1 MNISRFVKFAAVTL
15 LTLVCVVA
23 AEAAPWMSLGA
34 KRQIHTLVI
43 TGNYKA
49 PRLLAEL
56 IQDESRQ
63 PYILLPDPRDEVQ
76 KICFCPPT
84 RNEALEI
91 QEKNLN
97 AFIRTC
103 GPRRIIIL
111 GDERYVPRRYED
123 MLDKVIPVVRITG
136 ANWVRIAEELTF
148 MLNLNHLDRNYK
160 NLREKMFEDQP
171 YRPVSRPAPK
181 QEEKPEPKPEEK
193 PEQPA
198 ETAPAVAPAAEEK
211 APAAAPVAEEK
222 APAAPA
228 AK

>member
-1 MNISRFVKFAAVTL
+1 MNISRFTKFAAVTL
-15 LTLVCVVA
+15 LTAVCVVV

-34 KRQIHTLVI
+34 KRQIHTIVI

-76 KICFCPPT
+76 KICFCPPI

-91 QEKNLN
+91 QEKNFN
-97 AFIRTC
+97 AFVRTA

-111 GDERYVPRRYED
+111 GDERYVPRRFED
-123 MLDKVIPVVRITG
+123 MLDKKIPIVRVTG
-136 ANWVRIAEELTF
+136 ENWQRIAEELTF
-148 MLNLNHLDRNYK
+148 MLNLSRLDRNFRKLY
-160 NLREKMFEDQP
+160 EKMYGDI
-171 YRPVSRPAPK
+171 YRPISRPAP
-181 QEEKPEPKPEEK
+181 
-193 PEQPA
+193 QPQQDNSSPQG
-198 ETAPAVAPAAEEK
+198 ESVPPAQSDAPAASD
-211 APAAAPVAEEK
+211 APAE
-222 APAAPA
+222 

>member
-1 MNISRFVKFAAVTL
+1 MNISRFNKFAAVTL
-15 LTLVCVVA
+15 LTLVCVA
-23 AEAAPWMSLGA
+23 AAGAAPWMSLGA

-43 TGNYKA
+43 TGNYKS

-56 IQDESRQ
+56 IQNESRQ

-76 KICFCPPT
+76 KICFCPPI

-97 AFIRTC
+97 AFIRTA

-123 MLDKVIPVVRITG
+123 MLDRKIPIFRVTG
-136 ANWVRIAEELTF
+136 ENWQRIAEELTY
-148 MLNLNHLDRNYK
+148 MLNLSLLDRNFRKLY
-160 NLREKMFEDQP
+160 EKMYGDI
-171 YRPVSRPAPK
+171 YRPISRPAP
-181 QEEKPEPKPEEK
+181 Q
-193 PEQPA
+193 PEQ
-198 ETAPAVAPAAEEK
+198 EKTAPQGESVAPATDVPAE
-211 APAAAPVAEEK
+211 
-222 APAAPA
+222 

>member
-1 MNISRFVKFAAVTL
+1 MNVSRFAKFAAVTL

-23 AEAAPWMSLGA
+23 EAAPWRSLGP
-34 KRQIHTLVI
+34 KRQIHTMIV
-43 TGNYKA
+43 TGNYKI
-49 PRLLAEL
+49 PRLMAEL

-111 GDERYVPRRYED
+111 GDERYVPRRYEE
-123 MLDKVIPVVRITG
+123 MLDKKIPIFRVTG
-136 ANWVRIAEELTF
+136 ENWQRIAEELTF
-148 MLNLNHLDRNYK
+148 MLNLSRLDRNFRKLY
-160 NLREKMFEDQP
+160 EKMYGDI
-171 YRPVSRPAPK
+171 YRPISRPAP
-181 QEEKPEPKPEEK
+181 QP
-193 PEQPA
+193 QPA
-198 ETAPAVAPAAEEK
+198 QDGSAPQGEVVAPAQNE
-211 APAAAPVAEEK
+211 APAE
-222 APAAPA
+222 

>member
-1 MNISRFVKFAAVTL
+1 MNISRFTKFVAVTL

-34 KRQIHTLVI
+34 KRQIHTMVI
-43 TGNYKA
+43 TGNYKI

-76 KICFCPPT
+76 KICFCPPI

-97 AFIRTC
+97 AFIRTA

-111 GDERYVPRRYED
+111 GDERYVPRRYEE
-123 MLDKVIPVVRITG
+123 MLDKKIPIFRVTG
-136 ANWVRIAEELTF
+136 ENWQRIAEELTF
-148 MLNLNHLDRNYK
+148 MLNLSRLDRNFRKLY
-160 NLREKMFEDQP
+160 EKMYGDI
-171 YRPVSRPAPK
+171 YRPISRPAP
-181 QEEKPEPKPEEK
+181 QPQPEEK
-193 PEQPA
+193 A
-198 ETAPAVAPAAEEK
+198 APQGESVAPAQND
-211 APAAAPVAEEK
+211 APAE
-222 APAAPA
+222 